1 MQIDLTP
8 HSDRF
13 GMHCLVH
20 REQAKGREI
29 MTIMNRRTAMTVGLT
44 IAAMPLVAVSAG
56 GVPKAYGPDEG
67 EELSPGV
74 RMIKLG
80 NRDSNISA
88 YKTVEMVDIVYQPG
102 AADPPGEVME
112 ADMVCQ
118 TIVGELEVTAGEQKF
133 TAKEGDVWS
142 CGKGSTKE
150 AAANKGTEAAVMR
163 IIMMHA

>member
-1 MQIDLTP
+1 MED
-8 HSDRF
+8 
-13 GMHCLVH
+13 
-20 REQAKGREI
+20 A
-29 MTIMNRRTAMTVGLT
+29 MNISRRVALASGLT
-44 IAAMPLVAVSAG
+44 LSTMPFLARSAG
-56 GVPKAYGPDEG
+56 AVPKAYGPEEG
-67 EELSPGV
+67 KELSPGV
-74 RMIKLG
+74 RMIELG
-80 NRDSNISA
+80 TRDSNIAA
-88 YKTVEMVDIVYQPG
+88 YKTVQMVDIVYQPG

-150 AAANKGTEAAVMR
+150 SAANKGSEAAVMR

>member
-1 MQIDLTP
+1 
-8 HSDRF
+8 
-13 GMHCLVH
+13 
-20 REQAKGREI
+20 
-29 MTIMNRRTAMTVGLT
+29 
-44 IAAMPLVAVSAG
+44 MPLVAGSAG
-56 GVPKAYGPDEG
+56 AVPKAYGPDEG
-67 EELSPGV
+67 QELSPGV

-80 NRDSNISA
+80 TRDSNISA

-163 IIMMHA
+163 VIMMHA

>member
-1 MQIDLTP
+1 MKKI
-8 HSDRF
+8 
-13 GMHCLVH
+13 
-20 REQAKGREI
+20 
-29 MTIMNRRTAMTVGLT
+29 NRRTALAAGITV
-44 IAAMPLVAVSAG
+44 AAMPLVAGRAG
-56 GVPKAYGPDEG
+56 AVPKAYGPDEG
-67 EELSPGV
+67 KELSPGV
-74 RMIKLG
+74 RMIELG
-80 NRDSNISA
+80 TRDSNIAA
-88 YKTVEMVDIVYQPG
+88 YKTVQLVDIVYQPG

-150 AAANKGTEAAVMR
+150 AAANKGSEAAVMR

>member
-1 MQIDLTP
+1 MKHI
-8 HSDRF
+8 
-13 GMHCLVH
+13 
-20 REQAKGREI
+20 
-29 MTIMNRRTAMTVGLT
+29 NRRTALTAGLSV
-44 IAAMPLVAVSAG
+44 AAMPLVAGAAG
-56 GVPKAYGPDEG
+56 AVPKAYGPTDG
-67 EELSPGV
+67 KELSPGV
-74 RMIKLG
+74 RMVELG
-80 NRDSNISA
+80 TRDSNIAA
-88 YKTVEMVDIVYQPG
+88 YKTVQMADIVYQPG

-150 AAANKGTEAAVMR
+150 AAANKGSETAVMR